1 MALSEFSLFL
11 ANRIQEKGTVPI
23 AFLAERYGKS
33 PSTVRRCI
41 ADLNEFL
48 PPPKRFVT
56 TDAAVVSRANYPDL
70 VALIQSLI
78 ISDYVTTISE
88 RLDYLLALSLT
99 EEFINFSSMYDVLA
113 ISQSTRKK
121 DRGSLVRLLDE
132 LGFSMSSFPAKG
144 IQIQGREDHY
154 RIRLSEVFAQV
165 IEIDHNDRVVPRLA
179 NNPLQRL
186 IFEEIELCLN
196 RFGASL
202 SDLVAMLRAHRIQ
215 LSYSSKK
222 LLYVYYVVA
231 CYRASQRHGLAGIE
245 LARTANYPIFVDDGA
260 GDGGYDVT
268 SGEEREAGITLND
281 GENLLANALLAS
293 LDSTTELKIAHSE
306 KIWGM
311 CESFVDAVEARIVTT
326 FYSKRALV
334 REIYRYISKLSIR
347 RALRYDFYDNKLDD
361 VSEELS
367 FLFDQVG
374 RAYAEHLE
382 SFITLN
388 EAQLSTLTL
397 ILRKHVLANKI
408 AGRNT
413 KKVVLI
419 SNSAIEKTGFFAE
432 LLQYHFDVEVV
443 ATLNIAELHVL
454 HDLDFEELIC
464 FSNRIAKSLH
474 DLGFHCIKVPY
485 FLHHEDI
492 DYLLG
497 LGFSSNSHRKL
508 LASEFTRRF
517 AEDNPPDIEDY
528 LRRTY
533 PNIFI

>member
-1 MALSEFSLFL
+1 MALSEFSLYL

-56 TDAAVVSRANYPDL
+56 TDAAVVSRAHYPDL
-70 VALIQSLI
+70 VALIQSLS
-78 ISDYVTTISE
+78 ISDYVTTVPE

-99 EEFINFSSMYDVLA
+99 EEFINFSSMYDALA

-121 DRGSLVRLLDE
+121 DRSSLARMLE
-132 LGFSMSSFPAKG
+132 ALGFSMTSFPAKG
-144 IQIQGREDHY
+144 IRIQGREDHY
-154 RIRLSEVFAQV
+154 RIRLSEIFAQV
-165 IEIDHNDRVVPRLA
+165 IEIDHDDRVVPRLA
-179 NNPLQRL
+179 NNPLQQL
-186 IFEEIELCLN
+186 IYEEIELCVR
-196 RFGASL
+196 RFGPALAS
-202 SDLVAMLRAHRIQ
+202 LVAMLREHRIQ

-231 CYRASQRHGLAGIE
+231 CFRASLGYGLTGIE
-245 LARTANYPIFVDDGA
+245 LPRTASYPIFVDDDA
-260 GDGGYDVT
+260 GDGRCGVTLSEDREAVVT
-268 SGEEREAGITLND
+268 SSD

-293 LDSTTELKIAHSE
+293 LDSSTELEIAHSE
-306 KIWGM
+306 QIWGM

-361 VSEELS
+361 VAAELS

-374 RAYAEHLE
+374 RAYAEHLD
-382 SFITLN
+382 SFVTLN

>member
-1 MALSEFSLFL
+1 MALSEFSLYL

-56 TDAAVVSRANYPDL
+56 TDAAVVSRAHYPDL
-70 VALIQSLI
+70 VALIQSLR
-78 ISDYVTTISE
+78 ISDYVTTVPE

-99 EEFINFSSMYDVLA
+99 EEFINFSSMYDALA

-121 DRGSLVRLLDE
+121 DRSSLARMLE
-132 LGFSMSSFPAKG
+132 SLGFSMTSFPAKG
-144 IQIQGREDHY
+144 VRIQGREDRY
-154 RIRLSEVFAQV
+154 RIRLSEIFAQV
-165 IEIDHNDRVVPRLA
+165 IEIDHDDRVVPRLA
-179 NNPLQRL
+179 NNPLQQL
-186 IFEEIELCLN
+186 IYEEIELCVR
-196 RFGASL
+196 RFGPALAS
-202 SDLVAMLRAHRIQ
+202 LVAMLREYRIK

-231 CYRASQRHGLAGIE
+231 CYRASLGYGLAGIE
-245 LARTANYPIFVDDGA
+245 LPRTASYPIFVDDG
-260 GDGGYDVT
+260 
-268 SGEEREAGITLND
+268 EAGAS
-281 GENLLANALLAS
+281 ENLLANALLAS
-293 LDSTTELKIAHSE
+293 LDSSSELEIAHSE
-306 KIWGM
+306 QIWGM
-311 CESFVDAVEARIVTT
+311 CERFVDAVEARIVTT

-361 VSEELS
+361 VAAELS
-367 FLFDQVG
+367 FLFEQVG
-374 RAYAEHLE
+374 RAYSEHLE
-382 SFITLN
+382 CFMTLTQ
-388 EAQLSTLTL
+388 AQLSTLTL